1 MQVLD
6 IMTRD
11 VACCNPDTN
20 LREVARLMGYHNC
33 GAIPVVDSQNTM
45 RPVGIVTDRDI
56 TIRAVAENHNP
67 LEMTAQNVMSNPVVT
82 VTPDMSVEA
91 CCNIMEQNTVRRV
104 PVIDMN
110 GSICGIVAQA
120 DVALNASGQK
130 TAEVVRE
137 VSQPA

>member
-1 MQVLD
+1 MQVQD

-20 LREVARLMGYHNC
+20 LREVARMMGYHNC
-33 GAIPVVDSQNTM
+33 GAIPVVDNQNTM

-56 TIRAVAENHNP
+56 TIRTLAENHNP
-67 LEMTAQNVMSNPVVT
+67 LEMIAQNVMSSPVVT

-91 CCNIMEQNTVRRV
+91 CCNIMEQNAVRRV
-104 PVIDMN
+104 PVVDST
-110 GSICGIVAQA
+110 GACCGIVAQA
-120 DVALNASGQK
+120 DVALNAPGQK

-137 VSQPA
+137 VSHPV